1 MRNRF
6 QRQPPKHAV
15 TARLHL
21 AEGIT
26 ERASA
31 RHGSGHRPT
40 LFIDTHPCGPAP
52 TAGNA
57 PKRPMR
63 PSHTARFVRQ
73 NDRFWQA
80 KRPALQCTETQVVGQ
95 RGTDVNIILQK
106 QMPHTPPRQTPMRQ
120 DGSCSAGC
128 PPRRQPA
135 GRACRF
141 FGPGRGG
148 GMHSESPGRA
158 HHGR

>member
-26 ERASA
+26 KRAGA
-31 RHGSGHRPT
+31 RHGSGHCPT
-40 LFIDTHPCGPAP
+40 LFIDIHPCGPAP

-106 QMPHTPPRQTPMRQ
+106 QMPHTP
-120 DGSCSAGC
+120 
-128 PPRRQPA
+128 RRVWQPA
-135 GRACRF
+135 SACQNFQQENHFTMPIFTRY
-141 FGPGRGG
+141 
-148 GMHSESPGRA
+148 SLTLQS
-158 HHGR
+158 

>member
-26 ERASA
+26 KRAGA
-31 RHGSGHRPT
+31 RHGSGHCPT
-40 LFIDTHPCGPAP
+40 LFIDIHPCGPAP
-52 TAGNA
+52 AAGNA
-57 PKRPMR
+57 QKRPMR

-73 NDRFWQA
+73 NDRFWQV

-106 QMPHTPPRQTPMRQ
+106 QMPHTPPQCMAT
-120 DGSCSAGC
+120 GLGLSKLSA
-128 PPRRQPA
+128 RKSFYHANFYEIFANFAIVEFSIQPL
-135 GRACRF
+135 
-141 FGPGRGG
+141 PNNK
-148 GMHSESPGRA
+148 
-158 HHGR
+158 